1 MAIHQAPGVLAVSVD
16 YRTQIATIGA
26 ERGRPAPRTE
36 ILAALRAI
44 GYGGKFVDDTPTV
57 SKVEEH

>member
-1 MAIHQAPGVLAVSVD
+1 MSANGDRCAMRSA
-16 YRTQIATIGA
+16 
-26 ERGRPAPRTE
+26 RPAPRAE

-44 GYGGKFVDDTPTV
+44 GYGGKFVDDAPTV